1 MKLVEKPSS
10 HKYKGGFRNEKK
22 KKEEDEGVEGGEMS
36 QKSDT
41 SFASGS
47 EV

>member
-22 KKEEDEGVEGGEMS
+22 KEEDEERGGGEMS